1 MRAVDYALRQAWA
14 SLKRSM
20 GASTLSVVAIALAV
34 IVLGV
39 LLLLTWNA
47 ERVIAQWASAA
58 EFSVFLRDDA
68 SSEQR
73 GAIEAALDQSGIVAG
88 RDYVSKSQALA
99 RFRREFAEL
108 ASLASGFDDNPF
120 PASLEV
126 RLRPEAERDGR
137 ADALVRRVV
146 SLPGVADVR
155 YDSEWLSTF
164 GEGLRTVRGAGLLLA
179 AVMALAAAVT
189 VAAVVRIGLYARRD
203 EIEIMEL
210 VGAPLAFIRGPFVAE
225 GLLQGGAGAVLALI
239 VLWTGFALARGWWGT
254 DLGAMLNGLSMAF
267 LPLRLCAVL
276 VGGGMAVGAAGGLAA
291 ARHAGRGALT
301 EPSGGR

>member
-1 MRAVDYALRQAWA
+1 VRALDYALRQAWV
-14 SLKRSM
+14 SVKRSA
-20 GASTLSVVAIALAV
+20 GASILSIAAIALAV
-34 IVLGV
+34 IVLGA

-47 ERVIAQWASAA
+47 ERVIAEWTSAA

-68 SSEQR
+68 TSEQR
-73 GAIEAALDQSGIVAG
+73 GAVEALLDQSGIAAG
-88 RDYVSKSQALA
+88 HEYVSKSQALA
-99 RFRREFAEL
+99 RFRREFTEL
-108 ASLASGFDDNPF
+108 ASLTAGFDDNPF
-120 PASLEV
+120 PASVEV

-137 ADALVRRVV
+137 ADTVVRRMA

-155 YDSEWLSTF
+155 YDREWLSTF
-164 GEGLRTVRGAGLLLA
+164 GSGLRTVRGAGFLLA
-179 AVMALAAAVT
+179 TVMALAAAVT
-189 VAAVVRIGLYARRD
+189 VAAVVRLGLYARRD

-210 VGAPLAFIRGPFVAE
+210 VGAPLAFIRGPFIAE
-225 GLLQGGAGAVLALI
+225 GLLQGGAGALAALVL
-239 VLWTGFALARGWWGT
+239 LWIGFAAATRWWGS
-254 DLGAMLNGLSMAF
+254 DMAAALNGMSVAF

>member
-73 GAIEAALDQSGIVAG
+73 GAIEAALDQSGVVAA

-120 PASLEV
+120 PASVEV

-164 GEGLRTVRGAGLLLA
+164 GEGLRTVRGAGLILA

-225 GLLQGGAGAVLALI
+225 GLLQGGAGAALALI

>member
-47 ERVIAQWASAA
+47 ERVIAHWASAA

-73 GAIEAALDQSGIVAG
+73 GAIEAALDQSGVVAG

-120 PASLEV
+120 PASVEV

-164 GEGLRTVRGAGLLLA
+164 GEGLRTVRGAGLMLA

-225 GLLQGGAGAVLALI
+225 GLIQGGAGAVLALI

>member
-1 MRAVDYALRQAWA
+1 VRAVDYALRQAWA
-14 SLKRSM
+14 SLQRSV
-20 GASTLSVVAIALAV
+20 GASALSVVAIALAV

-47 ERVIAQWASAA
+47 QQLMAQWASAA

-73 GAIEAALDQSGIVAG
+73 GAIETALDQSGIIAG
-88 RDYVSKSQALA
+88 REYLSKSQALA

-108 ASLASGFDDNPF
+108 ASLTSGFTDNPF
-120 PASLEV
+120 PASVEV

-137 ADALVRRVV
+137 ADTLVRRVAA
-146 SLPGVADVR
+146 LPGVADVR

-164 GEGLRTVRGAGLLLA
+164 GAGLRTVRGAGLMLA

-210 VGAPLAFIRGPFVAE
+210 VGAPLAFIRGPFIAE
-225 GLLQGGAGAVLALI
+225 GLLQGGCGASCGSGCI
-239 VLWTGFALARGWWGT
+239 DR
-254 DLGAMLNGLSMAF
+254 AF
-267 LPLRLCAVL
+267 
-276 VGGGMAVGAAGGLAA
+276 
-291 ARHAGRGALT
+291 GRSLDW
-301 EPSGGR
+301 E

>member
-1 MRAVDYALRQAWA
+1 VRAVDYALRQAWA
-14 SLKRSM
+14 SLKRSV
-20 GASTLSVVAIALAV
+20 GASALSTVAIALAV

-73 GAIEAALDQSGIVAG
+73 GAIEAALDQSGVVAG

-120 PASLEV
+120 PASVEV

-164 GEGLRTVRGAGLLLA
+164 GEGLRTVRGAGLMLA

-239 VLWTGFALARGWWGT
+239 VLWIGFALARGWWGT

>member
-1 MRAVDYALRQAWA
+1 VRSVDYALRQAWA
-14 SLKRSM
+14 SLKRSV
-20 GASTLSVVAIALAV
+20 GASTLSIVAIALAV

-73 GAIEAALDQSGIVAG
+73 GAIEAALDQSGIAAG
-88 RDYVSKSQALA
+88 HEYVSKSQALA

-120 PASLEV
+120 PASVEV

-137 ADALVRRVV
+137 ADALVRRIVT
-146 SLPGVADVR
+146 LPGVADVR
-155 YDSEWLSTF
+155 YDSEWLATF
-164 GEGLRTVRGAGLLLA
+164 GEGLRTVRGAGLMLA

-239 VLWTGFALARGWWGT
+239 ILWIGFALARGWWGT
-254 DLGAMLNGLSMAF
+254 DLGAMLNGLSVAF

>member
-1 MRAVDYALRQAWA
+1 VRAVDYALRQAWA

-164 GEGLRTVRGAGLLLA
+164 GEGLRTVRGAGLILA

-276 VGGGMAVGAAGGLAA
+276 VGGGMAVGAVGGLAA